1 MDFIDYYS
9 VLGIAKDVSPEAIK
23 KAYRKLAR
31 KYHPDVNP
39 NDAEAGAKFR
49 QLNEANEVLSDPEK
63 RKKYDQYGKDWQHG
77 EEMEQARQQRQ
88 WAGATSA
95 TNEGRFSADM
105 GGMDGTDFSD
115 FFSSMFGQ
123 QASGRGSG
131 RQTRFRGQDYQAE
144 LHQSL
149 VEAYTTHSQP
159 LTIDGRTIGITV
171 LAGVEQGQKI
181 KLTGYG
187 APGENGG
194 PNGDLFITFVIGED
208 PRYRRNRNDLYVTE
222 VITLYTAVLGG
233 EAVIETLAG
242 KVKMQVAAGTQNG
255 GSVRLKGKGF
265 PVYKQEGAFGDLYVQ
280 WQVTIPTNLTDA
292 QKDLFTQLAN
302 G

>member
-1 MDFIDYYS
+1 MDFVDYYS
-9 VLGIAKDVSPEAIK
+9 TLGVTKDASADSIK

-39 NDAEAGAKFR
+39 NDAGAGKKFQ

-77 EEMEQARQQRQ
+77 EEMAQARQQRQ
-88 WAGATSA
+88 QAGANSNTGG
-95 TNEGRFSADM
+95 TRFSADM
-105 GGMDGTDFSD
+105 NGMDGAEFSD

-123 QASGRGSG
+123 QPGGRGSG

-149 VEAYTTHSQP
+149 TEIYTTHSQSM
-159 LTIDGRTIGITV
+159 TIDDRTIGITV
-171 LAGVEQGQKI
+171 VAGVEQGQKI

-194 PNGDLFITFVIGED
+194 PNGDLFITFIIDED
-208 PRYRRNRNDLYVTE
+208 PRYRRKRNDLYVTE
-222 VITLYTAVLGG
+222 TIGLYTAVLGG

-242 KVKMQVAAGTQNG
+242 KVKITVAPGTQNG
-255 GSVRLKGKGF
+255 ASVRLKGKGF
-265 PVYKQEGAFGDLYVQ
+265 PVYKQENTFGDLYVQ
-280 WQVTIPTNLTDA
+280 WQVTIPTNLTDV
-292 QKDLFTQLAN
+292 QKDLFTQLAAL
-302 G
+302 

>member
-9 VLGIAKDVSPEAIK
+9 ILGVATDASPDVIK

-39 NDAEAGAKFR
+39 NDAEAGTKFR

-77 EEMEQARQQRQ
+77 EEMEQARQQRRQ
-88 WAGATSA
+88 AGASST
-95 TNEGRFSADM
+95 TDGGRFSADT
-105 GGMDGTDFSD
+105 DGADFSD

-123 QASGRGSG
+123 QTGGRSSG

-149 VEAYTTHSQP
+149 TDIYTTHSQSM
-159 LTIDGRTIGITV
+159 TIDGRTIGITV
-171 LAGVEQGQKI
+171 LAGVEHGQKI

-194 PNGDLFITFVIGED
+194 PNGDLFITFVID
-208 PRYRRNRNDLYVTE
+208 DHPRYRRNRNDLYVTE

-242 KVKMQVAAGTQNG
+242 KVKIHVAAGTQNG
-255 GSVRLKGKGF
+255 SSVRLKGKGF
-265 PVYKQEGAFGDLYVQ
+265 PVYKQEGTFGDLYVQ

-292 QKDLFTQLAN
+292 QKDLFTQLAAL
-302 G
+302 

>member
-9 VLGIAKDVSPEAIK
+9 VLGIAKDVSSEVIK

-39 NDAEAGAKFR
+39 NDAEAGTKFR

-88 WAGATSA
+88 RAGANSA
-95 TNEGRFSADM
+95 TNGSRFSGD
-105 GGMDGTDFSD
+105 MDGADFSD

-123 QASGRGSG
+123 QTGGRGSG

-149 VEAYTTHSQP
+149 AESYTTHSQP
-159 LTIDGRTIGITV
+159 LTLDGRTIGITV

-181 KLTGYG
+181 KLSGYG

-208 PRYRRNRNDLYVTE
+208 SRYRRKRNDLYVIET
-222 VITLYTAVLGG
+222 IDLYTAVLGG
-233 EAVIETLAG
+233 EVIIETLAG
-242 KVKMQVAAGTQNG
+242 KVKMPVAAGTQNG

-265 PVYKQEGAFGDLYVQ
+265 PVYKQDKSFGDLYVQ
-280 WQVTIPTNLTDA
+280 WQVTIPTNLTDG
-292 QKDLFTQLAN
+292 QKDLFTQLAAR
-302 G
+302 

>member
-9 VLGIAKDVSPEAIK
+9 VLGVAKEASPEVIK

-49 QLNEANEVLSDPEK
+49 QLNEANEVLSDREK
-63 RKKYDQYGKDWQHG
+63 RKKYDQYGPDWQHG
-77 EEMEQARQQRQ
+77 EEMAQARQQRQ
-88 WAGATSA
+88 RAGATSA
-95 TNEGRFSADM
+95 NSGSRFST
-105 GGMDGTDFSD
+105 DGDETDFSD

-123 QASGRGSG
+123 QTGGRGNG
-131 RQTRFRGQDYQAE
+131 RQTRFRGPDYQAE

-149 VEAYTTHSQP
+149 REAYTTHSQS
-159 LTIDGRTIGITV
+159 LTLDGRTIGITV

-194 PNGDLFITFVIGED
+194 PNGDLFITFIIGED
-208 PRYRRNRNDLYVTE
+208 PRYRRNGNDLYVTE

-233 EAVIETLAG
+233 EAVIDTLAG
-242 KVKMQVAAGTQNG
+242 KVKMQVAPGTQSG
-255 GSVRLKGKGF
+255 SSVRLKGKGF
-265 PVYKQEGAFGDLYVQ
+265 PVYKQENTFGDLYVQ
-280 WQVTIPTNLTDA
+280 WQVTTPTHLTDA
-292 QKDLFTQLAN
+292 QKDLFTQLAAL
-302 G
+302 